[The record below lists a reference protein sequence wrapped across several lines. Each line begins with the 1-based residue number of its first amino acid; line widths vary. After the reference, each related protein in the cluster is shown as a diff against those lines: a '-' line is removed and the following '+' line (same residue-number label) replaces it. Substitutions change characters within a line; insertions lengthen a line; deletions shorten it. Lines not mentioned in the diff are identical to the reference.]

1 MNRKNTS
8 YQFSNNLRDTL
19 QAPQWVLQG
28 HQRMWWEFIEL
39 VDLGGF
45 HICALYARN
54 CAFSLKVW
62 ESYFSDKLD
71 YATGASVF
79 WVFVVMKAKILRLYC
94 RLAVPSKDCTAVG
107 LCSTIA
113 PPKLAAG
120 TLRYVFGLHS
130 SRRVMIVTVLVLCEH
145 RYFETRQRAV
155 WTEILKSNLNIENC

>member
-1 MNRKNTS
+1 MSTARSSANVMGVDRVGWSRWFS
-8 YQFSNNLRDTL
+8 YLCF
-19 QAPQWVLQG
+19 VLQ
-28 HQRMWWEFIEL
+28 F
-39 VDLGGF
+39 
-45 HICALYARN
+45 ARN